1 MPLLTDTATGL
12 YHLAVRLAAPF
23 NPKARQWV
31 DGRKG
36 LWQRLEAKREAL
48 HGCLWM
54 HCASVGEFEQGRPV
68 LEAIKREHPDLPVL
82 LTFFSPSG
90 YEARKDFPLATHVD
104 YLPLDSAGNA
114 KRLVHLLNPKVA
126 LWVKYEFWQHHLKAL
141 HNAGVPT
148 FLISAIFRPEQ
159 PFFRWYGGA
168 WRNMLACFAQLF
180 VQDERSKELLNGIGV
195 ANVTVGGDTRFDR
208 VLAIV
213 KANEDLAPAQ
223 AFRASN
229 KGLVLICGSTWPA
242 DEDLLLKALANV
254 KDKLRIVVAPHELTT
269 AHLQAVEAGFPKPLV
284 LWSELES
291 SQASGLPHG
300 IRTALVDRM
309 GLLARLYRY
318 GDIAYV
324 GGGFGDGIHSL
335 LEAAAWGKPVIFGPR
350 HTKFAEAKGLINAGG
365 GFEVRNAEELR
376 AVLEKLLTDP
386 TARAEAS
393 EAAGRYA
400 REYGGATERIVKVIA
415 PSLRASAPIFGAPP
429 WA

>member
-36 LWQRLEAKREAL
+36 LWHRLEAKRQSL

-90 YEARKDFPLATHVD
+90 YEARKDFPLATHVE
-104 YLPLDSAGNA
+104 YLPPDSASNA
-114 KRLVHLLNPKVA
+114 KRLVQLLKPKAA
-126 LWVKYEFWQHHLKAL
+126 LWVKYEFWHHHLHAL

-148 FLISAIFRPEQ
+148 FLISAIFRPDQ

-168 WRNMLACFAQLF
+168 WRNMLGCFTQLF
-180 VQDERSKELLNGIGV
+180 VQDERSKELLNSIGMT
-195 ANVTVGGDTRFDR
+195 NVTVGGDTRFDR
-208 VLAIV
+208 VLAIA
-213 KANEDLAPAQ
+213 KANEDLVPAEGFRDSDKAPV
-223 AFRASN
+223 
-229 KGLVLICGSTWPA
+229 LVCGSTWPA
-242 DEDLLLKALANV
+242 DEDLLLTALGNLNT
-254 KDKLRIVVAPHELTT
+254 KPRILIAPHELTT
-269 AHLQAVEAGFPKPLV
+269 THLQAVEAGFPKPLV
-284 LWSELES
+284 LWSELEG
-291 SQASGLPHG
+291 SQGSGLPQG

-318 GDIAYV
+318 GDITYV

-350 HTKFAEAKGLINAGG
+350 HTKFAEARGLIDAGG

-376 AVLEKLLTDP
+376 AVLEKLLIDP
-386 TARAEAS
+386 AALAKAS
-393 EAAGRYA
+393 ESAWRYV
-400 REYGGATERIVKVIA
+400 RDRGGATERIV
-415 PSLRASAPIFGAPP
+415 GAI
-429 WA
+429 WGVL